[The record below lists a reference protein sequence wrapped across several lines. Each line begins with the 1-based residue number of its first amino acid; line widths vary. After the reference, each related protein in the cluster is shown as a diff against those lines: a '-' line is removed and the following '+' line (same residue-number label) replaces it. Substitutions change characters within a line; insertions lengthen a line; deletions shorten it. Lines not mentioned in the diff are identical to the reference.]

1 MEVVIEKGFE
11 LKMLDVEENGGL
23 VSGVIH
29 SINLSDIEDLE
40 TEGEIAEAGTLV
52 FSLEG
57 SETYQEYP
65 LTIWGDGCSE
75 AYLCF
80 PTTLEENEDDDE
92 YEDDEDEGNQIITL
106 DELLIGD
113 KLLEM
118 LELLE
123 SKTVLS
129 ENEQQQKKAI
139 KSTLRKI

>member
-1 MEVVIEKGFE
+1 MEVVIEKDFE

-29 SINLSDIEDLE
+29 SIQMSDFEDLE

-80 PTTLEENEDDDE
+80 PTTLEENEDDQ
-92 YEDDEDEGNQIITL
+92 YEDDEEEDNQIITL
-106 DELLIGD
+106 TELMIGE
-113 KLLEM
+113 KLQEM
-118 LELLE
+118 LELLD
-123 SKTVLS
+123 SKIILS

-139 KSTLRKI
+139 KSVLRKI

>member
-1 MEVVIEKGFE
+1 MEVVIEKDFE

-29 SINLSDIEDLE
+29 SIQMSDFEDLE

-80 PTTLEENEDDDE
+80 PTMLEENEDDQ
-92 YEDDEDEGNQIITL
+92 YEDDEEGDNQIITL
-106 DELLIGD
+106 TELMIGE
-113 KLLEM
+113 KLQEM
-118 LELLE
+118 LELLD
-123 SKTVLS
+123 SKIILS

-139 KSTLRKI
+139 KSVLRKI